1 MKKICYLGYRK
12 DLNEN
17 VKSHKRLASNKT
29 ISIDTRE
36 GVLFTARQIF
46 DIIECLKSGEI
57 PDDKQYTFNEITLWM
72 GCRKILLNDK
82 EFIEKMRG
90 D

>member
-1 MKKICYLGYRK
+1 MKKICYLGYKK

-36 GVLFTARQIF
+36 GMLFTARQIF
-46 DIIECLKSGEI
+46 DIIVFCDML
-57 PDDKQYTFNEITLWM
+57 Q
-72 GCRKILLNDK
+72 
-82 EFIEKMRG
+82 
-90 D
+90 